1 MIYRILKMDGPGVLW
16 AKHSRRHNFVEGS
29 MFLLLQVADSLAEP
43 IAEYF
48 DKVFVMSEDAAVR
61 QSRLA
66 LLRDIANLTSGIV
79 DFAELPGF

>member
-1 MIYRILKMDGPGVLW
+1 MFGIDAAGFIDTRWVLILV
-16 AKHSRRHNFVEGS
+16 
-29 MFLLLQVADSLAEP
+29 FLVLQVADLLTQP

-66 LLRDIANLTSGIV
+66 LLRDIANLTGGII